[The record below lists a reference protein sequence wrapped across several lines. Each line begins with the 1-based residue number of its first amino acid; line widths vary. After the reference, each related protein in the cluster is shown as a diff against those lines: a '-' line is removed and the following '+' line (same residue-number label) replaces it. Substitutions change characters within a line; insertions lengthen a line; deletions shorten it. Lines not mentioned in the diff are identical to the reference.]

1 MKGERTTPTTTTRMK
16 TSSRRTVVIVV
27 ALLAATIVTVGGIAI
42 PIVKPAYA
50 QLDISREQV
59 VGEIP
64 DSDDIKEK
72 AREIISQSVPRLPE
86 QATAL
91 FGPRSPPALADY
103 TQ

>member
-1 MKGERTTPTTTTRMK
+1 MKTPKK
-16 TSSRRTVVIVV
+16 TSSRRIVI
-27 ALLAATIVTVGGIAI
+27 ALLLAATTIVTVGMAVL
-42 PIVKPAYA
+42 PASTVKPAYA
-50 QLDISREQV
+50 QLDDISREQV

-91 FGPRSPPALADY
+91 FGARGPPALADY
-103 TQ
+103 VE